1 MNLNNNTQITSEFI
15 KLIKEEATSIKAV
28 CSSLNSNPQYQ
39 DQIKSICD
47 PEYYHIEYKSEHI
60 LLNDIV
66 SIFNIFKKSFFS
78 NQLSNIPSKI
88 KFALIY
94 LYEKLQGKNY
104 LETLSIQKINQLAF
118 SKQIDKNVSIILS
131 TSFFQPLKEFAEEFN
146 LPIIS
151 KNLSDTAF
159 SSISSFLKNLVTILN
174 KAHDNSMFEKEKIVG
189 QVNHKIES
197 SIQLNNNYKQ
207 EISSNDTLEKVLNE
221 LNQLIGLEEIK
232 KSVNDLINYLK
243 VQKLRE
249 KNGLNTNK
257 NSLHFV
263 FIGPPGTGK
272 TTVARLVGRIF
283 KHLGYLSKGHLIE
296 TDRAG
301 LIAGYVGQTALKTD
315 KVVSAAIDGVLFIDE
330 AYALSDGEKNDF
342 GDEAIETL
350 LKRMED
356 HRDNLVV
363 IVAGY
368 PDEMEGFIKSNPGL
382 QSRFNRYLKFNHY
395 NENALLEIL
404 KLNFKAFDF
413 ILTNDAEE
421 KISDIINGLLKNKNE
436 SFGNART
443 MRNLFEKITEF
454 QANRII
460 EIPQITKDI
469 LITITEED
477 IPPIKKTISE
487 LNVF

>member
-1 MNLNNNTQITSEFI
+1 MNLNNNTQITTEFI
-15 KLIKEEATSIKAV
+15 KSIKEEVIKIQSV
-28 CSSLNSNPQYQ
+28 FLSLNSNSK
-39 DQIKSICD
+39 DLIKSICD
-47 PEYYHIEYKSEHI
+47 PEYHHIEYKPEHI
-60 LLNDIV
+60 LLSDIV
-66 SIFNIFKKSFFS
+66 WIFNLFKKKFFF
-78 NQLSNIPSKI
+78 NQISTIPPKI

-104 LETLSIQKINQLAF
+104 LETLSIQRINQLAL
-118 SKQIDKNVSIILS
+118 SKQIDKNVSLVLG
-131 TSFFQPLKEFAEEFN
+131 TSFFQPLKEFSEEFN
-146 LPIIS
+146 LLLIS
-151 KNLSDTAF
+151 KNLSDTDF
-159 SSISSFLKNLVTILN
+159 VSISSFTKNIVFILN
-174 KAHDNSMFEKEKIVG
+174 NAHDSSLFEKEKIVEVINEKIKSSL
-189 QVNHKIES
+189 QFDVNLKNETS
-197 SIQLNNNYKQ
+197 NND
-207 EISSNDTLEKVLNE
+207 SLEKVLDE

-232 KSVNDLINYLK
+232 KTVNDLINYLK

-249 KNGLNTNK
+249 KNGLQTSK

-272 TTVARLVGRIF
+272 TTVARLVGQIF
-283 KHLGYLSKGHLIE
+283 KHLGYLNKGHLVE

-301 LIAGYVGQTALKTD
+301 LIAGYVGQTAIKTD
-315 KVVSAAIDGVLFIDE
+315 KVISNAIEGVLFIDE
-330 AYALSDGEKNDF
+330 AYALYGDGTNDF

-368 PDEMEGFIKSNPGL
+368 PNQMESFIKSNPGL
-382 QSRFNRYLKFNHY
+382 QSRFNRYMKFNHY
-395 NENALLEIL
+395 NEKALLEIL

-413 ILTNDAEE
+413 VLTVEAEE

-443 MRNLFEKITEF
+443 MRNLFEKITEY

-460 EIPQITKDI
+460 KVPHITKDV
-469 LITITEED
+469 LKKITEED